1 MTMNGHDHGRLPLRR
16 ARSNSEASSVG
27 RSRRPERLCD
37 GARTIR
43 ALGRANVD
51 DGSAI
56 SATLASVVSKKAFL
70 LRITVKNEQ
79 TEENEPYVGQAG
91 LIRGERLTASPPLR
105 RQAVEDAA
113 TLMPIIRSSHFK
125 ATPVTALHNVVTE
138 PDEHGVTL
146 EYKFATLVAPAGAQK
161 IVDNFSRGG
170 LDPAA
175 LDNFVIRPGDDSGDG
190 RVEWEYGHDVD
201 SAAALDNPHTYFT
214 RKDSTFEPVKRPDY
228 QFANGQKI
236 GIAVY
241 RDFIFSSEDAGEATL
256 TSVDILRIYG
266 EKDKV
271 NVYTGEITRVCAG
284 GDCFEHNVNTFRGC
298 SGAIV
303 FLLDQNQDGFGI
315 LEEDYGKAIAVHVGG
330 DEVDEGDARNFAF
343 KIPST

>member
-1 MTMNGHDHGRLPLRR
+1 
-16 ARSNSEASSVG
+16 
-27 RSRRPERLCD
+27 
-37 GARTIR
+37 
-43 ALGRANVD
+43 LGRANVD

-113 TLMPIIRSSHFK
+113 TLMPIIRPSHFK

-201 SAAALDNPHTYFT
+201 SAAALDNPHTYFAM
-214 RKDSTFEPVKRPDY
+214 KDCTFEPVKKARLPICERTEDWNCCLSRLY
-228 QFANGQKI
+228 FFIRRCRGSNTNERRYFAN
-236 GIAVY
+236 
-241 RDFIFSSEDAGEATL
+241 
-256 TSVDILRIYG
+256 LRR
-266 EKDKV
+266 E
-271 NVYTGEITRVCAG
+271 R
-284 GDCFEHNVNTFRGC
+284 
-298 SGAIV
+298 
-303 FLLDQNQDGFGI
+303 
-315 LEEDYGKAIAVHVGG
+315 
-330 DEVDEGDARNFAF
+330 
-343 KIPST
+343 